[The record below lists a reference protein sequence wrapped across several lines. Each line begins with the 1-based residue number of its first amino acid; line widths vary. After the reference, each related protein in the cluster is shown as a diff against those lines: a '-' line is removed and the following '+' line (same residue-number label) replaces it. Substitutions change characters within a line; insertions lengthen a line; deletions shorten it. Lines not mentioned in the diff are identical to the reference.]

1 MNNRKENKLIEI
13 NPEFKIMRGR
23 KFGIIFATVLIA
35 ALASVFVQSCNKTET
50 KVESKSMEEIYSE
63 EGAPVVVE
71 TIGVTDFRKVLS
83 FFATL
88 RGAKEA
94 IERSSVGDDIAKIN
108 YDVGSYVKKGDVVIE
123 FPTDNPALQYE
134 QAKVGLENAKKTYD
148 RMKALL
154 EAGQTSQQ
162 NFDNVEANYLV
173 QKRNFESLKQL
184 LFVEAPISG
193 VITEMYVKVG
203 DNVGLG
209 AELFSVAQ
217 TGSVKAKAWATEDE
231 VAKIKVG
238 MDAFIIPNGDTVRGK
253 VTEVA
258 LAMDPQRRA
267 FGVETTFPNKK
278 KHLRSG
284 VTADIQI
291 ITYENPNAIVIDRNY
306 VQTAP
311 DGSNFVYIAEGD
323 KSVKRTVLL
332 GASQDVNV
340 EILSGLNPGD
350 KMIVQGLNLIE
361 KYDKIRVENK

>member
-1 MNNRKENKLIEI
+1 
-13 NPEFKIMRGR
+13 MRGR
-23 KFGIIFATVLIA
+23 KIGIISATVLLA
-35 ALASVFVQSCNKTET
+35 VLASVFVQSCNKTET
-50 KVESKSMEEIYSE
+50 KVESKSMEEIYAE

-71 TIGVTDFRKVLS
+71 TIDSTEFRKTLS

-94 IERSSVGDDIAKIN
+94 IERSSVGDVIVKIN
-108 YDVGSYVKKGDVVIE
+108 YDVGNYVKKGDVVVE
-123 FPTDNPALQYE
+123 FPDDNPTLQYE

-173 QKRNFESLKQL
+173 QKRNFESMKQMI
-184 LFVEAPISG
+184 FVEAPISG
-193 VITEMYVKVG
+193 VITELYVKEG
-203 DNVGLG
+203 DNVGPG

-217 TGSVKAKAWATEDE
+217 TGTVKAKAWATEDE

-238 MDAFIIPNGDTVRGK
+238 MSAFIIPNGDTVRGR

-278 KHLRSG
+278 NYLKSG

-291 ITYENPNAIVIDRNY
+291 ITYENPSAIVIDRNY
-306 VQTAP
+306 VQTAS
-311 DGSNFVYIAEGD
+311 DGSNFVYLAEGD
-323 KSVKRTVLL
+323 KSVKRTVRL
-332 GASQDVNV
+332 GESQDVEV
-340 EILSGLNPGD
+340 EIIAGLNPGD
-350 KMIVQGLNLIE
+350 QLIVQGLNLIE